1 MPSPIVTLRFLV
13 YWFPVPHSSTGHCP
27 TRPVWSGCSV
37 RVHRLKRE
45 KGRERG
51 RERGQRWGARKER
64 CAREGPAGE
73 KTQDGRHREGI
84 SAAEREGETPE
95 VKQRNARGRQEEGEM
110 GGGGGRDQGRGT
122 GVARRADAGAQ
133 SPRALPLPLASL
145 ARVMMTNSSVRLRG
159 LRWCCSSYMTKLKWF
174 RDRATRV
181 SLATSALM

>member
-13 YWFPVPHSSTGHCP
+13 YWFPVPHSPALHAHRKACVEWTLSTCAQ
-27 TRPVWSGCSV
+27 T
-37 RVHRLKRE
+37 E
-45 KGRERG
+45 KGRREG
-51 RERGQRWGARKER
+51 ARERTGPEVGARKER
-64 CAREGPAGE
+64 CAREGPARE
-73 KTQDGRHREGI
+73 KTQDGRHGEGI
-84 SAAEREGETPE
+84 SAVERDRETPE
-95 VKQRNARGRQEEGEM
+95 VKRRNARGRQEEGEM

-145 ARVMMTNSSVRLRG
+145 ARVTMTNSSVRLRG